1 MMTEKTL
8 PQILGQIPT
17 GMVVSPVPD
26 VTISGIAIDSRKVR
40 PGDLFVALRGGSADG
55 HRYIGDALS
64 RGAAAIAGEA
74 APSKGPAK
82 FVQLADTRAALSFI
96 AAAFHGWPARQLK
109 VIGVT
114 GTDGKT
120 TTTSMIHGILREA
133 GVRAGMI
140 STVSAVIGG
149 EEVDTGFHVTTPDAH
164 DVQRYLAHMV
174 AAGLTHV
181 VLETTSHGW
190 AQHRVDACEFDIG
203 VVTNITHEHLDEHG
217 SYEAYRAAKARLF
230 QSLAGTA
237 KKRRGNPRLG
247 ILNRDDQSFEYLEQV
262 VSVNKLTYGI
272 REAAD
277 IRATGIRLNWEGA
290 EFKVEGGG
298 LRIDISSKLEGLHNV
313 SNCLAAIAATVFGVK
328 VPADAAVRGIANL
341 PGVPGRME
349 RIHMGQSF
357 TAVVDFAH
365 TPNALRVTL
374 ETARMLQN
382 SSSPGG
388 RVIAVFGSAGLRD
401 RAKRR
406 MMAEISTQLADLTI
420 LTAEDPRTES
430 LEAIL
435 AEMGN
440 SARALGGLEN
450 ETFWLV
456 PDRGEAIKLAVK
468 LARPRD
474 IVLACGKG
482 HEQSM
487 CFGTVEH
494 AWDDR
499 VAMRAAL
506 AELLG
511 VPGPA
516 MPYLPTRDT
525 EEAAW
530 LH

>member
-1 MMTEKTL
+1 MIEKTL
-8 PQILGQIPT
+8 PQILGLIPT
-17 GMVVSPVPD
+17 GMVVSPVPE
-26 VTISGIAIDSRKVR
+26 VTISGIAIDSREVQ
-40 PGDLFVALRGGSADG
+40 PGDLFVALRGASADG
-55 HRYIGDALS
+55 HRYIDDALS
-64 RGAAAIAGEA
+64 RGATAIACET
-74 APSKGPAK
+74 APSKSAAK
-82 FVQLADTRAALSFI
+82 YVQLKNTRAALSFI
-96 AAAFHGWPARQLK
+96 AASFHDWPARQLT

-217 SYEAYRAAKARLF
+217 SYEAYRAAKGRLF
-230 QSLAGTA
+230 ESLAGTA
-237 KKRRGNPRLG
+237 RKRQGNPRLG
-247 ILNRDDQSFEYLEQV
+247 ILNRDDQSFEYLDQV
-262 VSVNKLTYGI
+262 ITVNKLSYGI
-272 REAAD
+272 GEPAD
-277 IRATGIRLNWEGA
+277 IRATGLTLSSEGA
-290 EFKVEGGG
+290 EFQVEGRG
-298 LRIDISSKLEGLHNV
+298 LRVAISSQLEGLHNV
-313 SNCLAAIAATVFGVK
+313 SNCLAAIGATVFGLEIQ
-328 VPADAAVRGIANL
+328 PDAAARAIAKL

-349 RIHMGQSF
+349 RINMGQEF
-357 TAVVDFAH
+357 TAIVDFAH

-374 ETARMLQN
+374 ETARMLQQE
-382 SSSPGG
+382 SSPGG

-406 MMAEISTQLADLTI
+406 MMAEISTRLADLTV

-435 AEMGN
+435 EEMGN
-440 SARALGGLEN
+440 SARALGGREN
-450 ETFWLV
+450 ETFWRV
-456 PDRGEAIKLAVK
+456 PDRGEAIKLAVN
-468 LARPRD
+468 LARPGD

-487 CFGTVEH
+487 CFGKVEH

-499 VAMRAAL
+499 IAMRAAL

-511 VPGPA
+511 VPGPR

-525 EEAAW
+525 AEATW
-530 LH
+530 LN